1 MIMMAL
7 LVMISLMFMPLSKL
21 GIKSNL
27 MLNQTLSSAQS
38 LVFSLTVSLFVS
50 VLTP

>member
-7 LVMISLMFMPLSKL
+7 LVMISLMPFGML
-21 GIKSNL
+21 GIKCNL
-27 MLNQTLSSAQS
+27 MLNQTLIFAQS
-38 LVFSLTVSLFVS
+38 LVFSQKVSLFVS